1 MKKQPH
7 NPSTMISIKSN
18 LQMKLIL
25 SLLVGVFSFA
35 LSAQE
40 NIKVWSL
47 EECVAYAIQN
57 NISVKQSELATQ
69 LQEVEITRAKMN
81 FYPSVSGSVGTNYNF
96 GAPLGNNSFS
106 NSYGVSTS
114 ATLYNG
120 NRNKNLVELAEKD
133 FEISKLNLQKIQDD
147 ITLRVVNAYLNILYN
162 KESVLIAQEQINIG
176 NQLVKRV
183 QELVDA
189 GTKAR
194 NDLFQVDASL
204 AANEEALVTAENN
217 LDLALLD
224 LAQIL
229 QISHVGF
236 SIKEVRINLELA
248 KLHYSDSKLI
258 YKKALSWRPEIE
270 NAKIRIENSDIEIA
284 IAESGL
290 LPSVSASYS
299 FGTNYLNVQDAIN
312 QSGYFKQLGD
322 NRGHSAGLSVNI
334 PIFDKYATRI
344 GVQRAKVQK
353 EIAAYTLENER
364 TNLRAIIERAYID
377 AKTSLKTFDAAKKSV
392 KAQEEAFRT
401 AQERYDLGVLSS
413 YDFDQVRNQLV
424 KAQSSFIRA
433 KYNFIFRSKFL
444 EFYYGIPIKL

>member
-1 MKKQPH
+1 MKKQQH
-7 NPSTMISIKSN
+7 DSLTIIRIKSN

-25 SLLVGVFSFA
+25 SLLVGVFSFI

-40 NIKVWSL
+40 SAKVWSL
-47 EECVAYAIQN
+47 EECVAYAIKN

-81 FYPSVSGSVGTNYNF
+81 FYPSVSGSVGTNYSF

-162 KESVLIAQEQINIG
+162 KENVLIAQEQIKIG

-236 SIKEVRINLELA
+236 SIKEVRIDLELA
-248 KLHYSDSKLI
+248 KLRYSDSELI

-334 PIFDKYATRI
+334 PIFDKYTTRI

-353 EIAAYTLENER
+353 EIATYTLVNER
-364 TNLRAIIERAYID
+364 TNLRAIVERAYID
-377 AKTSLKTFDAAKKSV
+377 AKTSLKTFEAAKKSV